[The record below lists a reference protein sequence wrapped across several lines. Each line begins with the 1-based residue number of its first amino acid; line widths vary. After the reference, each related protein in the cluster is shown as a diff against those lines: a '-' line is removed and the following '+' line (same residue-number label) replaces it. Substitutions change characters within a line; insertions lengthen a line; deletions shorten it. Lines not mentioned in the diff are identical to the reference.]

1 MGLNFFF
8 VSISWVQNFSPWF
21 FRGSKIFS
29 RVYFP
34 GPKIFSRVYFHGP
47 KIFSHG
53 YFLGPPSFFHVEI
66 LWVTREY
73 IKEE

>member
-21 FRGSKIFS
+21 FRGS
-29 RVYFP
+29 
-34 GPKIFSRVYFHGP
+34 KIFSRVYFHGP

-73 IKEE
+73 IKKE

>member
-21 FRGSKIFS
+21 FRGS
-29 RVYFP
+29 
-34 GPKIFSRVYFHGP
+34 KIFSRVYFHGP